1 MIFVVLSYIKWI
13 KTDCVGFSWPT
24 NTFYFLWQLMLEKD
38 PIMEIPTKQ
47 KMERQQTL
55 AKEHGEEY
63 AAALQRAVKLAV
75 PHAVLPSQYGTFQD
89 SEDGEGSSG
98 ESFRK
103 HTPGRSWDELI
114 ESLFDKDESG
124 YMVLKKS
131 HSVVWL
137 CKYLLLEIRWCIYYN
152 CFFGV
157 KKRDVSNMR
166 VLKYSLRWEMFS
178 WCKTEV
184 VIVII
189 SS

>member
-1 MIFVVLSYIKWI
+1 
-13 KTDCVGFSWPT
+13 
-24 NTFYFLWQLMLEKD
+24 MLEKD
-38 PIMEIPTKQ
+38 PIMEIPAKQ

-89 SEDGEGSSG
+89 SEESSG
-98 ESFRK
+98 ESSRK

-131 HSVVWL
+131 HS
-137 CKYLLLEIRWCIYYN
+137 
-152 CFFGV
+152 
-157 KKRDVSNMR
+157 
-166 VLKYSLRWEMFS
+166 
-178 WCKTEV
+178 
-184 VIVII
+184 IV
-189 SS
+189 